1 MGLDRRERER
11 EFDENYPLSG
21 GPFPPFGEGTGDG
34 IGEDGDTGT
43 YTGMKEREFFISVYL
58 FIGEMHIFISF
69 LLLFFDKNAYIH
81 FVCTKNCKYLC
92 QLASLSV
99 FNPIK
104 IH

>member
-43 YTGMKEREFFISVYL
+43 YTGMKERIFYFSL
-58 FIGEMHIFISF
+58 FIYRG
-69 LLLFFDKNAYIH
+69 DAYIH
-81 FVCTKNCKYLC
+81 F
-92 QLASLSV
+92 LSSS
-99 FNPIK
+99 FF
-104 IH
+104 